1 MIMGKRILLTV
12 CVFAVFLLS
21 VAPAMA
27 NQNFAD
33 RTEKECEFCHV
44 GEPAD
49 LEFTPEGESFIENFY
64 DTPAGWII
72 IPIVAKKARRL
83 LLALHGVAGYAL
95 LGWILFVGFTRPRE
109 IESRD
114 LSSRER
120 KYIGISLATVGLS
133 GVALLPFVITGDFAW
148 KSYFGLSLGLK
159 TALFAVIAFTT
170 AYQLLSLSGKIAELR
185 GKNDE
190 SSLNRFRLL
199 ADRYCTILK
208 FNFIFA
214 LSIIIIT
221 TLWRIE

>member
-1 MIMGKRILLTV
+1 MIIGKRILWIACIL
-12 CVFAVFLLS
+12 AVFLLS
-21 VAPAMA
+21 VAPVMA
-27 NQNFAD
+27 NQHFTD
-33 RTEKECEFCHV
+33 QTEKECEFCHA

-64 DTPAGWII
+64 ETPASWIVL
-72 IPIVAKKARRL
+72 PIVAKKAHRL
-83 LLALHGVAGYAL
+83 ILALHGVAGYAL

-114 LSSRER
+114 LSGRER
-120 KYIGISLATVGLS
+120 KYIGIALTVAGLS

-170 AYQLLSLSGKIAELR
+170 AYQLLSLSGKIADVRDKNGENSLR
-185 GKNDE
+185 Q
-190 SSLNRFRLL
+190 FRLL
-199 ADRYCTILK
+199 ADRYCVISK

-221 TLWRIE
+221 TLWRVE